1 MSYINSRNVLII
13 AIDRLLEYYEFWA
26 DSLLPHHYTRRHEV
40 GCDSKAIL
48 SSVAEN
54 ENKNNLSA
62 LSAVTFTASHMIL
75 RARIVHVYCD
85 TVKSLSGE
93 LISSQKILGQTYLRN
108 SHIIINVHT
117 HLPCLA

>member
-40 GCDSKAIL
+40 GFDSKAIL

-75 RARIVHVYCD
+75 HARIVHAYWD
-85 TVKSLSGE
+85 TVKYLSGE
-93 LISSQKILGQTYLRN
+93 LISSQKILGHTYLRN